1 MHELDGEE
9 PWEAAVGQRRLA
21 AGSNRVADLR
31 DVRSDVLHAGVIQTV
46 DPQAGV
52 GALHGAVQSMQHAAE
67 YGKKNPVETRRNV
80 TANTDPRAAKMRLV
94 LQDRRQ
100 YNGCQRDERRQ
111 HNIGGDLCS
120 AAPQDWSKDLKHH
133 PDEEHDVHPAPAD
146 RGRSTAETL
155 LHHTQHQQLA
165 SPLNLS
171 ASAGTLTSAAEVS
184 SEQQLAG
191 ERKHQHHHGN
201 IRRTQASEHQEHQS
215 GAPEQQ
221 ADVEEK
227 LGEVHGA
234 QTLGEKQ
241 MTRTLTIRR
250 GFIYSLHSP
259 AHRVVEVLGQ
269 RVYEHDLGRGG
280 GSVHTE
286 GAVEVRVPE
295 HGAPQERQ
303 EESQDQ
309 QGEQGH
315 QPAQEGTFHRE
326 SGHPLHGA
334 ESLIESEA
342 DCVRSLTSL
351 APAPG
356 AEVEER
362 GEDGRQIEDGADAS
376 RIRHRCNPQNIE
388 EHRLTVKI
396 RGGVGQLL

>member
-52 GALHGAVQSMQHAAE
+52 GALHGAVQSMQHA
-67 YGKKNPVETRRNV
+67 
-80 TANTDPRAAKMRLV
+80 
-94 LQDRRQ
+94 
-100 YNGCQRDERRQ
+100 
-111 HNIGGDLCS
+111 
-120 AAPQDWSKDLKHH
+120 
-133 PDEEHDVHPAPAD
+133 AD

-309 QGEQGH
+309 QG
-315 QPAQEGTFHRE
+315 TFHRE